1 MDEIEE
7 MGPIDWILIEFAKP
21 LTGEAAPPLIDL
33 VERGLIRLLDIML
46 IYKSAS
52 GVVTAVDISEM
63 PGDEAPHVEIFVGA
77 ASGLLGDVDVAAAG
91 EALEPDT
98 RAIMLIY
105 ENVWAAPFAVAIRK
119 AGGQLIDQG
128 RIPIQEILAR
138 LEELDAMEA
147 GA

>member
-1 MDEIEE
+1 
-7 MGPIDWILIEFAKP
+7 
-21 LTGEAAPPLIDL
+21 
-33 VERGLIRLLDIML
+33 
-46 IYKSAS
+46 
-52 GVVTAVDISEM
+52 VVTAVDISEM

-105 ENVWAAPFAVAIRK
+105 ENVWAAPFAVAVRK